1 MNIFEN
7 EHLAPNRYF
16 DHNFTRKAV
25 KILPGEY
32 FATSEDTLIVTVLGS
47 CVSACIRDPITKI
60 AGMNHFLLPAN
71 NDTETFV
78 SDSARYGVY
87 AMEILINHM
96 LKLGAARNRLEA
108 KIFGGANVLKG
119 FSVNTVGEQNA
130 AFVKEFLEAEQ
141 IRISATDLLGVYPRK
156 LYLFP
161 DTGEVKVRKLKS
173 MHNSTILERE
183 SEYKVKIKQSTVTGG
198 DVDLF

>member
-1 MNIFEN
+1 MNIFDN

-16 DHNFTRKAV
+16 DRNFDKNAV

-32 FATSEDTLIVTVLGS
+32 YATSEDTLLVTVLGS
-47 CVSACIRDPITKI
+47 CVSACIRDPITGVS
-60 AGMNHFLLPAN
+60 GMNHFLLPAN
-71 NDTETFV
+71 KEDDPFLSE
-78 SDSARYGVY
+78 SARYGVY

-96 LKLGAARNRLEA
+96 LKLGAIRNRLQA

-119 FSVNTVGEQNA
+119 FRANSVGEQNA
-130 AFVKEFLEAEQ
+130 NFVKDYLDNEN
-141 IRISATDLLGVYPRK
+141 IRVVATDLLGVYPRK

-173 MHNSTILERE
+173 MHNSTIIDRE
-183 SEYKVKIKQSTVTGG
+183 SELQVKIKASAHQGG